1 MQGKTYTAFLR
12 EQKLDLT
19 VTLKISLEMNQE

>member
-1 MQGKTYTAFLR
+1 MQGKTYTVFLR

>member
-1 MQGKTYTAFLR
+1 MQGKTYTVFLR

-19 VTLKISLEMNQE
+19 VTLKISLEINQE